1 MNTIEVWAKGVA
13 AAAIAGAASG
23 MTTGLAAVGVDPGH
37 FNLQSGL
44 RATLAVAGAS
54 ALMSAVIAVA
64 AYLKQSPLPS
74 EEMPLGSR
82 GDGLTGRG

>member
-1 MNTIEVWAKGVA
+1 MTRAEVWGKGIA
-13 AAAIAGAASG
+13 AAAIAGASNG
-23 MTTGLAAVGVDPGH
+23 MITGLAAAGIDPGH

-54 ALMSAVIAVA
+54 AVMSAALAVA

-74 EEMPLGSR
+74 EQMPL
-82 GDGLTGRG
+82 DGGGQPAGRE